1 MNCFYNSLN
10 DINSILSK
18 LLQKRMFIITSRC
31 NGKTIALKKILLENI
46 KIQHDTEKLSVS
58 WVNTK
63 IERGVH
69 K

>member
-1 MNCFYNSLN
+1 MNCFYNSLT
-10 DINSILSK
+10 DINALLSR

-46 KIQHDTEKLSVS
+46 KMQHDTEKLSVS

-63 IERGVH
+63 IERGAR

>member
-10 DINSILSK
+10 DINTIISR
-18 LLQKRMFIITSRC
+18 LLQKRAFIITSRC

-46 KIQHDTEKLSVS
+46 KIQHDTEKLSVT

-63 IERGVH
+63 LMR
-69 K
+69 